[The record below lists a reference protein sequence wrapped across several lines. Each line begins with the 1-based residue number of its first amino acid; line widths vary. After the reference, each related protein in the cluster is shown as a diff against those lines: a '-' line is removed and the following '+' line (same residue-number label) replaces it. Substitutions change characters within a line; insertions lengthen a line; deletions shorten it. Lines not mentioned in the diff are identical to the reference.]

1 MTAQAARP
9 ALQRVS
15 LVDQTIDALLELIR
29 DRGLRENDSLPSTA
43 ELAASLDV
51 SRPVV
56 REAIA
61 ELSGQGLLSRRQGRE
76 TLIALPDSAQF
87 ERILRLRFAIR
98 GQAMEDLQDFREVIE
113 VAAARLAAERS
124 TLPDLIEL
132 TSLHNAMKGAGSEDA
147 RHRIDQDFHREI
159 ARISGNDMLLLTLE
173 GITPLMVDLRRR
185 AWAGWAASGRGVEP
199 LFQAHAEILE
209 RIRERDPKG
218 AAEAMAAHLAQ
229 ASEGLR
235 SGHAGRPAS
244 APRPRRTGRG
254 ASAVGEGGHESEPG
268 R

>member
-1 MTAQAARP
+1 MTVQATTGS

-15 LVDQTIDALLELIR
+15 LVEQTIDALLALIR

-43 ELAASLDV
+43 ELAATLEV

-76 TLIALPDSAQF
+76 TLIALPNSAQF

-98 GQAMEDLQDFREVIE
+98 GQAMQDLQDFREVIE
-113 VAAARLAAERS
+113 VAAARLAAGRS
-124 TLPDLIEL
+124 TLADVTALSAIHD
-132 TSLHNAMKGAGSEDA
+132 TMRAAANEDD
-147 RHRIDQDFHREI
+147 RHRIDQEFHREI

-173 GITPLMVDLRRR
+173 GITPLMIDLRRR
-185 AWAGWAASGRGVEP
+185 AWAGWAASGHGVEP
-199 LFQAHAEILE
+199 IIQAHTEILD
-209 RIRERDPKG
+209 RIRERDPSG
-218 AAEAMAAHLAQ
+218 AALAMAAHLAQ

-235 SGHAGRPAS
+235 AGGT
-244 APRPRRTGRG
+244 RT
-254 ASAVGEGGHESEPG
+254 
-268 R
+268 

>member
-1 MTAQAARP
+1 MTASQAARP
-9 ALQRVS
+9 SLQRVS

-43 ELAASLDV
+43 ELAASLEV

-98 GQAMEDLQDFREVIE
+98 SQAMEDLQDFREVIE
-113 VAAARLAAERS
+113 VGAVRLAAERS
-124 TLPDLIEL
+124 TLADITEL
-132 TSLHNAMKGAGSEDA
+132 TSIHNAMKDAGNEDA
-147 RHRIDQDFHREI
+147 RHRIDQEFHREI

-173 GITPLMVDLRRR
+173 GITPLMIDLRRR

-199 LFQAHAEILE
+199 LVQAHADILE
-209 RIRERDPKG
+209 SIRARDPEG
-218 AAEAMAAHLAQ
+218 AASAMSAHLSQ
-229 ASEGLR
+229 ARDGL
-235 SGHAGRPAS
+235 
-244 APRPRRTGRG
+244 RTGRG
-254 ASAVGEGGHESEPG
+254 VT
-268 R
+268 